1 MQIKPLTVTLLGAGG
16 KMGTRISENLR
27 KTKHRLLCVEV
38 SPAGQA
44 SLQSRGLTVTP
55 ESVALREADVVIMA
69 VPDHLIANISAAIVP
84 TLRAGATVLVLDPA
98 APCAGRLVTRPEIN
112 FVAAHPCHPPIFGNE
127 DDPNARKDFFG
138 GIAARQDVVVA
149 LVSGQASALQAS
161 IPVIRQMYSPVA
173 TVHEITID
181 QMALLE
187 PALSET
193 TIATCL
199 FIMKEAIDEVV
210 KRGVPAAAARAFALG
225 HINIIGALTFGA
237 VEGRMSDAA
246 YKAVERAK
254 PLLFRD
260 DWKKV
265 FEPESNAE
273 ALQMIT
279 APR

>member
-1 MQIKPLTVTLLGAGG
+1 
-16 KMGTRISENLR
+16 MGTRISENLR
-27 KTKHRLLCVEV
+27 KTGHRLLCVEV
-38 SPAGQA
+38 SPGGQA
-44 SLQSRGLTVTP
+44 SLQARGLTVTP
-55 ESVALREADVVIMA
+55 EESALREADVVIMA
-69 VPDHLIANISAAIVP
+69 VPDHLIANISASIVP
-84 TLRAGATVLVLDPA
+84 KLRDGATVLVLDPA

-112 FVAAHPCHPPIFGNE
+112 FVAAHPCHPPVWGNE
-127 DDPNARKDFFG
+127 DDPNSRKDFFG
-138 GIAARQDVVVA
+138 GIAAQQDVVVA
-149 LVSGQASALQAS
+149 LVSGQPAALQTS
-161 IPVIRQMYSPVA
+161 IPVVREMYSPVA
-173 TVHEITID
+173 VVHEITIE

-193 TIATCL
+193 TIGTCL
-199 FIMKEAIDEVV
+199 VIMKEAIDEVV
-210 KRGVPAAAARAFALG
+210 KRGVPAAAARSFALG

-237 VEGRMSDAA
+237 IEGRMSDAA